1 MVKDF
6 GKWVHCT
13 SYLKP
18 VRDGRCLDTAKDS
31 KENITEVRY
40 IGIGDDIPDKCNCEG
55 ALEFLKTYY
64 EKRSAEFDGV
74 LVGTKKVVIDGYLYA
89 DTEYHPYKG
98 EFIRVG
104 KQPNTTEM
112 CGIVFFGNNQ
122 KRLVPMKNLL
132 VVTHKEAKSEA
143 IKEFAE
149 MIKNDWYDKHLD
161 SPDVDFDDYIDDLA
175 KRMIGGKDNA

>member
-18 VRDGRCLDTAKDS
+18 VRDGRCLDAVKDD
-31 KENITEVRY
+31 KGNITEVHY
-40 IGIGDDIPDKCNCEG
+40 IGNGNDVPDNCNYEG
-55 ALEFLKTYY
+55 SLEFLKTYY

-74 LVGTKKVVIDGYLYA
+74 LVGTKKIVIDGYLWA

-98 EFIRVG
+98 EGIRVG
-104 KQPNTTEM
+104 KQPNTTVM

-122 KRLVPMKNLL
+122 KRLVPMENLL
-132 VVTHKEAKSEA
+132 VRSNE
-143 IKEFAE
+143 
-149 MIKNDWYDKHLD
+149 
-161 SPDVDFDDYIDDLA
+161 DD
-175 KRMIGGKDNA
+175 RQ